1 MKRKISMRMRV
12 SSDDGACDG
21 PALYLV
27 GSDDLGN
34 SYWCELDLFGDTP
47 LEDEANDVFVLQAIH
62 LKLKAARLMVLK
74 AMGE

>member
-1 MKRKISMRMRV
+1 M
-12 SSDDGACDG
+12 
-21 PALYLV
+21 
-27 GSDDLGN
+27 GN
-34 SYWCELDLFGDTP
+34 KYWCELDLFGDTP